1 VRQHLIIIL
10 NWVRI
15 MRMKVLVSGPIV
27 AASIL

>member
-1 VRQHLIIIL
+1 MTL

-27 AASIL
+27 AASFGEEKYA